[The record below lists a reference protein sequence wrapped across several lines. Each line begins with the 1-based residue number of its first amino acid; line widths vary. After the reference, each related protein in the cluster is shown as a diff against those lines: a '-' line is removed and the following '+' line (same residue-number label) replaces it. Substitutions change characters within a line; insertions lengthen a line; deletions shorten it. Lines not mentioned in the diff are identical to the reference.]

1 MSGDLSWKVHI
12 ETRLKKANQVLYLL
26 RRNLSANIN
35 TFVKLGLYKLLIL
48 PVLLYGLSCTHI
60 SRGDQLQLERFQK
73 KVIRWITGNKTG
85 VYINELR
92 LLNILP
98 LPMFIQLNNILL
110 LASLHSN
117 ERNEI
122 VLNRRTTRARNTEIF
137 EMQKVRTEKARN
149 EFVFRTSRIV
159 NRLEPYIHF
168 DKRIGLKTRI
178 LNTMWKF
185 VNERFSEMTTCTWQ
199 LFCDCITCR
208 NKWTLF

>member
-1 MSGDLSWKVHI
+1 M
-12 ETRLKKANQVLYLL
+12 
-26 RRNLSANIN
+26 
-35 TFVKLGLYKLLIL
+35 
-48 PVLLYGLSCTHI
+48 
-60 SRGDQLQLERFQK
+60 
-73 KVIRWITGNKTG
+73 
-85 VYINELR
+85 YINELR

-110 LASLHSN
+110 LASLDSN

-137 EMQKVRTEKARN
+137 EMRKVSTEKARN

-199 LFCDCITCR
+199 LFCDCI
-208 NKWTLF
+208 

>member
-1 MSGDLSWKVHI
+1 M
-12 ETRLKKANQVLYLL
+12 
-26 RRNLSANIN
+26 
-35 TFVKLGLYKLLIL
+35 
-48 PVLLYGLSCTHI
+48 
-60 SRGDQLQLERFQK
+60 QLERFQK

-110 LASLHSN
+110 LASLDSN

-137 EMQKVRTEKARN
+137 EMRKVRTEKARN